1 VGGCGWVAIWLPATW
16 GVMITLQPWFRPVT
30 SATPTTPSPPTDRAA
45 EDAEDAAGLTQEEY
59 LLLTSRLHT
68 VLRPF
73 MLRRLKESVAGELPG
88 KVRCALC
95 SVRLYCD

>member
-1 VGGCGWVAIWLPATW
+1 
-16 GVMITLQPWFRPVT
+16 MHRPLSS
-30 SATPTTPSPPTDRAA
+30 SAS
-45 EDAEDAAGLTQEEY
+45 DAEEAAALNQEEY

-88 KVRCALC
+88 KVKGRAAGGSRSCRGLRRNVCTCYA
-95 SVRLYCD
+95 R